1 MSLPQTP
8 QHSRGP
14 QTFGGPCWGDLKQ
27 SGQNPFSVFSREDWT
42 VSMTTP
48 APPTRAE
55 LETDVSFARRYK
67 RDDRGNDVAAHEQDR
82 RVERRGECSAA
93 QGVREVLTRCEGDH
107 VGIAE
112 ERAGN

>member
-48 APPTRAE
+48 APPLRA
-55 LETDVSFARRYK
+55 SGKF
-67 RDDRGNDVAAHEQDR
+67 
-82 RVERRGECSAA
+82 
-93 QGVREVLTRCEGDH
+93 
-107 VGIAE
+107 
-112 ERAGN
+112 